1 MSINLNLD
9 NHLPGTTGDEL
20 LNEIDRSFSVD
31 VRIDVLHCIFSTRD
45 DKWDGMKDF
54 KDRLM
59 IAIGLNG
66 PVNGRDRE
74 YVLDIAKRVNAKII
88 SVIRAPSS
96 NEYSSSQSGSGDF
109 AKEL

>member
-1 MSINLNLD
+1 VSINLNID
-9 NHLPGTTGDEL
+9 NYLPETTGDEL

-31 VRIDVLHCIFSTRD
+31 VRIDVLHCIYSTPD
-45 DKWDGMKDF
+45 NKWDGMKDF

-59 IAIGLNG
+59 IAIGHNG